1 MNKDFDFDKIG
12 KRMPYTTPEGFFDK
26 LEDDIWKEVNGGCQE
41 KENDKSAA
49 TETPYAGHKPAKLR
63 LLMRSI
69 VAVAAS
75 IALVLIVNMD
85 FSGADTATIGDV
97 DEAFGQLTSDDQAYL
112 LDIYQDDIFINE

>member
-26 LEDDIWKEVNGGCQE
+26 LEDDIWKEVKDGCRE
-41 KENDKSAA
+41 KENDKSAT

-97 DEAFGQLTSDDQAYL
+97 DRRAHV
-112 LDIYQDDIFINE
+112 